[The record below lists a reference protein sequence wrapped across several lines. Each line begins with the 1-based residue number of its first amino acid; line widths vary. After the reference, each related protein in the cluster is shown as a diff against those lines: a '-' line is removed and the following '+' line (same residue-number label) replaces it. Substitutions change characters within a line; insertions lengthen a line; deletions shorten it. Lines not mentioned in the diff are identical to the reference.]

1 MNKEMQI
8 SNFKAFLNKKG
19 YSSLVVKRYSQRV
32 KEFLKC
38 EEVDFVLRTDQ
49 KKLKEVISKF
59 LQKIPLSSQKGTIQA
74 SLHAYYYFLTD
85 EQIFKRLS
93 ISDFKIDISIE
104 SEIDRFR
111 MYLTEVAQ
119 LSENTITSQCNTVKI
134 FLYSSFPE
142 KNFLPE
148 RITIEHVRTYLTNTI
163 SHLTTASKKTII
175 TRIRSYVRF
184 LQFKDG
190 LKLEE
195 ILQLPMTP
203 PVWKRAG
210 IPKYLT
216 ESEINDLFSSY
227 DCTKTS
233 GIRDYAIARCLKDL
247 GLRCSEVAGLS
258 LDDIDWLQGTVTIRE
273 TKTYSERIL
282 PLHVVTGK
290 AIEEYLL
297 YSRPKTQERLLFVRF
312 KSEQGKPMGTSQV
325 RYTVRSAAVR
335 AGLDNFTG
343 THMLR
348 HTAAKDMINN
358 GIDLK
363 MIADILGHKS
373 VETTSIYTKINFT
386 ELQDVAG
393 VWPEVD
399 YE

>member
-1 MNKEMQI
+1 MNKEIQI
-8 SNFKAFLNKKG
+8 SNFKTFLCKKG
-19 YSSLVVKRYSQRV
+19 YSSLVIEQYGQRV

-38 EEVDFVLRTDQ
+38 NEVVFVLRTDQ
-49 KKLKEVISKF
+49 KRLKEIISKY
-59 LQKIPLSSQKGTIQA
+59 LQKTPLTSQKSTIQA
-74 SLHAYYYFLTD
+74 SLHAYYYFLTGKK
-85 EQIFKRLS
+85 IFKRLS
-93 ISDFKIDISIE
+93 ISEFKINTAIE
-104 SEIDRFR
+104 SEIERFQR
-111 MYLTEVAQ
+111 YLIDVAG
-119 LSENTITSQCNTVKI
+119 LSNNTVTSQCSTVKI

-148 RITIEHVRTYLTNTI
+148 KIVIEHVKIYLTSTI
-163 SHLTTASKKTII
+163 SHLSNASKKTII
-175 TRIRSYVRF
+175 TRIRSYIKF
-184 LQFKDG
+184 LQFSDG

-195 ILQLPMTP
+195 ILQLPMTS
-203 PVWKRAG
+203 PVWKRSS

-216 ESEINDLFSSY
+216 ESEIDNLFSSY
-227 DCTKTS
+227 NRTRPA

-247 GLRCSEVAGLS
+247 GLRCSEVARLS
-258 LDDIDWLQGTVTIRE
+258 LDDFNWLEGTVTIRE

-282 PLHVVTGK
+282 PLHIVTGR

-297 YSRPKTQERLLFVRF
+297 HSRPKTQERRLFIRF
-312 KSEQGKPMGTSQV
+312 KNELGKPMGTSQV

-335 AGLDNFTG
+335 AGLDKFTG

-348 HTAAKDMINN
+348 HTAAKEMINN

-363 MIADILGHKS
+363 MIADILGHES

-393 VWPEVD
+393 VWPEVEYD
-399 YE
+399 